1 MCVSDTQRVDSTFL
15 CGDVVAISGVVGV
28 TAGSGEVVGGALY
41 FGALSMVVWV
51 GACRHL
57 P

>member
-1 MCVSDTQRVDSTFL
+1 MRVSDTQRVDSTLL
-15 CGDVVAISGVVGV
+15 CGDIVAISGVVGV

-41 FGALSMVVWV
+41 FGALMVVWV